1 VIRSLRLARDDPGEA
16 GPIRAELVVY
26 GRAVDESVAVVAVQT
41 PAVGDFRNGLPERP
55 SRSIVAILGRS
66 GNRNLAPGDG
76 QVGSCVCKW
85 GAPVDWNC
93 PKTCITGLGIV
104 ANQPEV
110 VEDGAACRPKVVRPA
125 DPGELAAGVVG
136 FPADPRIRRAACLA
150 AAGQIVAEADQKWI
164 VASLGCRLEVAL
176 ALHRGRHIRVGVLVR
191 GVADLD
197 GVRILAIQIDE
208 VPTVDIPG
216 PAAELGYA
224 VRGVLGLLVSVVG
237 GRGGRRGFGRRGQ
250 VVLTNA
256 RGEK

>member
-1 VIRSLRLARDDPGEA
+1 MRAQSKKLELLCAGLALFSLFVGVAAHAQDVSFA
-16 GPIRAELVVY
+16 GMSVHYE
-26 GRAVDESVAVVAVQT
+26 VDVLPYSI
-41 PAVGDFRNGLPERP
+41 AVGDFN
-55 SRSIVAILGRS
+55 
-66 GNRNLAPGDG
+66 GDG
-76 QVGSCVCKW
+76 VQDLAV
-85 GAPVDWNC
+85 
-93 PKTCITGLGIV
+93 
-104 ANQPEV
+104 
-110 VEDGAACRPKVVRPA
+110 ACRGTRYLTIFDGFVVILLGNGDGSFRRAGRYEVAFRPTSIA
-125 DPGELAAGVVG
+125 LGDFNGELAAGVVG

-197 GVRILAIQIDE
+197 SVRILAIQIDE

-216 PAAELGYA
+216 PAADLGYA